1 MRERKVKEIRVR
13 DARAKR
19 VRCREQNGGKGEGGD
34 FVVSIVAGIWGKNK
48 RTESSKSTC

>member
-1 MRERKVKEIRVR
+1 MKEIRVR

-19 VRCREQNGGKGEGGD
+19 VRCKEQNGGKGEAGD

-48 RTESSKSTC
+48 RTEESSKSNC